1 MQELAWL
8 LHPSV
13 NRKNMKKIVITVSA
27 YYLDRL
33 DVVAENL
40 REEGVTITRL
50 YEFGVI
56 VGYAEE
62 ETIDKIRLHDEIVSL
77 TDEKEVGIP
86 PPEEDIQ

>member
-1 MQELAWL
+1 
-8 LHPSV
+8 
-13 NRKNMKKIVITVSA
+13 MKQIVITISA

-56 VGYAEE
+56 IGYAEE
-62 ETIDKIRLHDEIVSL
+62 EIIDKIRHHKEIASL
-77 TDEKEVGIP
+77 TDEKDVVIP
-86 PPEEDIQ
+86 PPEEDVQ

>member
-1 MQELAWL
+1 
-8 LHPSV
+8 
-13 NRKNMKKIVITVSA
+13 MKQIVITVSA
-27 YYLDRL
+27 FYLDRL

-62 ETIDKIRLHDEIVSL
+62 ETINKIRQNEEIVSL
-77 TDEKEVGIP
+77 TDEKEASIP
-86 PPEEDIQ
+86 PPDEDIQ

>member
-1 MQELAWL
+1 
-8 LHPSV
+8 
-13 NRKNMKKIVITVSA
+13 MKQIIIPISA

-56 VGYAEE
+56 IGYAEE
-62 ETIDKIRLHDEIVSL
+62 EIIDKIRHHKEIASL
-77 TDEKEVGIP
+77 TDEKDVVIP
-86 PPEEDIQ
+86 PPEEDVQ

>member
-13 NRKNMKKIVITVSA
+13 NRKNMKQIVITVSA

-62 ETIDKIRLHDEIVSL
+62 ETIAKIRQHDEIVSL
-77 TDEKEVGIP
+77 TDEKEVDIP

>member
-1 MQELAWL
+1 MPEQALP
-8 LHPSV
+8 LHHSV
-13 NRKNMKKIVITVSA
+13 NRKKMKQIVITVSA

-33 DVVAENL
+33 DVVAKNL

-62 ETIDKIRLHDEIVSL
+62 ETIDKIRQHDEIVSL

-86 PPEEDIQ
+86 PSDEDIQ

>member
-1 MQELAWL
+1 
-8 LHPSV
+8 
-13 NRKNMKKIVITVSA
+13 MKQIIITISA

-56 VGYAEE
+56 IGYAEE
-62 ETIDKIRLHDEIVSL
+62 EIIDKIRHQKEIASL
-77 TDEKEVGIP
+77 TDEKDVVIP
-86 PPEEDIQ
+86 PPEEDVQ

>member
-1 MQELAWL
+1 M
-8 LHPSV
+8 HPSV

-62 ETIDKIRLHDEIVSL
+62 ETIDKIRQHDEIVSL

>member
-1 MQELAWL
+1 
-8 LHPSV
+8 
-13 NRKNMKKIVITVSA
+13 MKQIIITISA

-56 VGYAEE
+56 TGYAEE
-62 ETIDKIRLHDEIVSL
+62 EIIDKIRHHKEIASL
-77 TDEKEVGIP
+77 TDEKDVVIP
-86 PPEEDIQ
+86 PPEEDVQ

>member
-62 ETIDKIRLHDEIVSL
+62 ETIDKIRQHDEIVSL

>member
-1 MQELAWL
+1 
-8 LHPSV
+8 
-13 NRKNMKKIVITVSA
+13 MKQIIITISA

-56 VGYAEE
+56 IGYAEE
-62 ETIDKIRLHDEIVSL
+62 EIIEKIRHHKEIASL
-77 TDEKEVGIP
+77 TDEKDVVIP
-86 PPEEDIQ
+86 PPEEEIQ

>member
-1 MQELAWL
+1 
-8 LHPSV
+8 
-13 NRKNMKKIVITVSA
+13 MKQIVITVSA

-56 VGYAEE
+56 IGYAEE
-62 ETIDKIRLHDEIVSL
+62 ATIDKIRHHKEIASL
-77 TDEKEVGIP
+77 TDEKEAAVS
-86 PPEEDIQ
+86 PPEEDVQ

>member
-1 MQELAWL
+1 
-8 LHPSV
+8 
-13 NRKNMKKIVITVSA
+13 MKQIIITISA

-56 VGYAEE
+56 IGYAEE
-62 ETIDKIRLHDEIVSL
+62 EIIEKIRHHKEIASL
-77 TDEKEVGIP
+77 TDEKDVVIP
-86 PPEEDIQ
+86 PPEEDVQ

>member
-1 MQELAWL
+1 
-8 LHPSV
+8 
-13 NRKNMKKIVITVSA
+13 MKQIIITISA

-56 VGYAEE
+56 IGYAEE
-62 ETIDKIRLHDEIVSL
+62 EIIDKIRHHKEIASL
-77 TDEKEVGIP
+77 T
-86 PPEEDIQ
+86 

>member
-1 MQELAWL
+1 
-8 LHPSV
+8 
-13 NRKNMKKIVITVSA
+13 MKQIIITISA

-56 VGYAEE
+56 IGYAEE
-62 ETIDKIRLHDEIVSL
+62 EIIEKIRHNKEIASL
-77 TDEKEVGIP
+77 TDEKDVVIP
-86 PPEEDIQ
+86 PPEEDVQ

>member
-1 MQELAWL
+1 
-8 LHPSV
+8 
-13 NRKNMKKIVITVSA
+13 MKQIVITVSA

-56 VGYAEE
+56 IGYAEE
-62 ETIDKIRLHDEIVSL
+62 TTIDKIRHRKEIASL
-77 TDEKEVGIP
+77 TDEKDVVIP
-86 PPEEDIQ
+86 PPEEDVQ

>member
-1 MQELAWL
+1 
-8 LHPSV
+8 
-13 NRKNMKKIVITVSA
+13 MKQIIITISA

-56 VGYAEE
+56 IGYAEE
-62 ETIDKIRLHDEIVSL
+62 EIIDKIRHHKEIASL
-77 TDEKEVGIP
+77 TDEKDVVIP
-86 PPEEDIQ
+86 PPEEDVQ

>member
-1 MQELAWL
+1 
-8 LHPSV
+8 
-13 NRKNMKKIVITVSA
+13 MKQIVITVSA

-56 VGYAEE
+56 IGYAEE
-62 ETIDKIRLHDEIVSL
+62 EIIDKIRHHKEIASL
-77 TDEKEVGIP
+77 TDEKDVVIP
-86 PPEEDIQ
+86 PPEEDVQ

>member
-1 MQELAWL
+1 
-8 LHPSV
+8 
-13 NRKNMKKIVITVSA
+13 MKQIIITISA

-56 VGYAEE
+56 IGYAEE
-62 ETIDKIRLHDEIVSL
+62 TTIDKIRHRKEIASL
-77 TDEKEVGIP
+77 TDEKDVVIP
-86 PPEEDIQ
+86 PPEEEVQE